1 MADLKKT
8 VFCKSGGC
16 TAKLGAGAL
25 RRILEKLPRPQ
36 DPRLLVGFEAS
47 DDAAVYRAADGI
59 AIVHTL
65 DFFPPVVE
73 DPYLYGQI
81 AAANA
86 LSDVW
91 AMGGKPVT
99 ALNIVCFPEALDMNL
114 LGSILQ
120 GGAEKVREAGAS
132 LAGGHSILDDGVK
145 YGLSVT
151 GIVHPEEIWRNNA
164 CQEGDALL
172 LSKPIGVGIVCAA
185 ARAGQ
190 ASQQALAMAHRSMA
204 TLNRYAAE
212 VLHGFQTHAVTDVTG
227 FSLLGHLTE
236 MLDGRFSAVLE
247 AEAIPRIPGCA
258 ADADAC
264 LGTAA
269 GQRNRNSFG
278 AGVSFEGSSFATEEL
293 LFDPQTSGGLL
304 SAVAPAD
311 APQALRALRA
321 LGLPC
326 GRIGT
331 VVSKGEKAIRVK
343 GEIR

>member
-1 MADLKKT
+1 MADLKET

-236 MLDGRFSAVLE
+236 MLDGRFSAVLMKGFLY
-247 AEAIPRIPGCA
+247 A
-258 ADADAC
+258 
-264 LGTAA
+264 LA
-269 GQRNRNSFG
+269 GLDRLPDTVLFYNGG
-278 AGVSFEGSSFATEEL
+278 AFLTTEGSASLEDLRL
-293 LFDPQTSGGLL
+293 LESQGVEILTCGTCLDHYGIKQKLAVGGVTNMY
-304 SAVAPAD
+304 AIA
-311 APQALRALRA
+311 
-321 LGLPC
+321 
-326 GRIGT
+326 
-331 VVSKGEKAIRVK
+331 EKLVGAAKVIRP
-343 GEIR
+343 